1 VNITFLGTSS
11 GVPSLTRNVS
21 SIALKLS
28 QSSEVWLFDCG
39 EGTQHQIMKSNIKS
53 SQIKKIFI
61 THMHGDHI
69 YGLPGLLATLG
80 LSGNINNSIEIYGP
94 SELRG
99 FINSALSSS
108 FCKLSFPLHFVEV
121 ENFASDNKVL
131 FENNKI
137 KVNCACLKHKIPA
150 YGYRVSEKDKPGVFD
165 IKKAED
171 SNIPPGPVY
180 SELQAGKTVKL
191 KDGRSFNGQDFC
203 GPLRKGESF
212 VYCTD
217 TVFSESAVNL
227 SKNADLL
234 VHESTF
240 SKEDEKMAYEKLHST
255 TIMAAK
261 TALLAEAKKLIITH
275 LSPRYTQRS
284 LIKPSDLLL
293 EAKKIFPNTHLA
305 KDFLTAEI
313 K

>member
-11 GVPSLTRNVS
+11 GVPTLTRNVS
-21 SIALKLS
+21 SLALKLS

-39 EGTQHQIMKSNIKS
+39 EGTQHQIIKSNIKS

-61 THMHGDHI
+61 THMHGDHV

-80 LSGNINNSIEIYGP
+80 LSGNSDGIEIYGP

-99 FINSALSSS
+99 FINSALNTSY
-108 FCKLSFPLHFVEV
+108 CKLSFPLHFVEV
-121 ENFASDNKVL
+121 ENFASQNKTL
-131 FENNKI
+131 FEDNKI
-137 KVNCACLKHKIPA
+137 KVNCACLKHRIPA
-150 YGYRVSEKDKPGVFD
+150 YGYRVSEKDKPGIFD
-165 IKKAED
+165 VKKAEAMK
-171 SNIPPGPVY
+171 IAPGPIY
-180 SELQAGKTVKL
+180 SELQQGKKVQL
-191 KDGRSFNGQDFC
+191 ADGRSFDGKEFC
-203 GPLRKGESF
+203 GPPRKGEKF

-217 TVFSESAVNL
+217 TVFCEAAVSL

-240 SKEDEKMAYEKLHST
+240 SQEDESMAYEKLHST

-261 TALLAEAKKLIITH
+261 TALLSKTKKLIITH
-275 LSPRYTQRS
+275 FSPRYTNKNA
-284 LIKPSDLLL
+284 ITPSDLLK
-293 EAKKIFPNTHLA
+293 EAQKVFPNTHLA

>member
-1 VNITFLGTSS
+1 MNITFLGTSS
-11 GVPSLTRNVS
+11 GVPTLTRNVS
-21 SIALKLS
+21 SLALKLS
-28 QSSEVWLFDCG
+28 QTAEVWLFDCG
-39 EGTQHQIMKSNIKS
+39 EGTQHQLMKSNIKS

-80 LSGNINNSIEIYGP
+80 LSGNSNGIEIYGP
-94 SELRG
+94 SELKS
-99 FINSALSSS
+99 FIISALKSSY
-108 FCKLSFPLHFVEV
+108 CKLSFPLRFIEV
-121 ENFASDNKVL
+121 EDYAYLNKIL
-131 FENNKI
+131 FENDKL
-137 KVNCACLKHKIPA
+137 KVHCACLKHRLPA

-171 SNIPPGPVY
+171 SNIPPGPIY
-180 SELQAGKTVKL
+180 SELQTGKTVKL
-191 KDGRSFNGQDFC
+191 EDGRSFNGQDFC
-203 GPLRKGESF
+203 GPPRKGESF

-217 TVFSESAVNL
+217 TIFSESAVNL

-261 TALLAEAKKLIITH
+261 TALLSNAKKLIITH
-275 LSPRYTQRS
+275 LSPRYTQKS
-284 LIKPSDLLL
+284 PIKPSDLLK
-293 EAKKIFPNTHLA
+293 EAQKIFPNTYLA

>member
-21 SIALKLS
+21 SLALKLS

-80 LSGNINNSIEIYGP
+80 LSGNSEGIEIYGP
-94 SELRG
+94 SGLRS
-99 FINSALSSS
+99 FINSALKSS

-121 ENFASDNKVL
+121 ENFASENKNL

-150 YGYRVSEKDKPGVFD
+150 YGYRVSEKDKPGIFD
-165 IKKAED
+165 IKKAEFLK
-171 SNIPPGPVY
+171 IAPGPIY
-180 SELQAGKTVKL
+180 SELQQGKKVVL
-191 KDGRSFNGQDFC
+191 EDGRTFDGKDFC
-203 GPLRKGESF
+203 GPPREGESF

-217 TVFSESAVNL
+217 TVFSESAVSL

-240 SKEDEKMAYEKLHST
+240 SQADERMAYEKLHST

-261 TALLAEAKKLIITH
+261 TALLSNTKKLIITH
-275 LSPRYTQRS
+275 LSPRYTNKNS
-284 LIKPSDLLL
+284 ITPSDLLK
-293 EAKKIFPNTHLA
+293 EAQKVFPNTHLA

>member
-1 VNITFLGTSS
+1 MNITFLGTSS
-11 GVPSLTRNVS
+11 GVPTLTRNVS
-21 SIALKLS
+21 SLALKLS
-28 QSSEVWLFDCG
+28 QTAEVWLFDCG
-39 EGTQHQIMKSNIKS
+39 EGTQHQLMKSNIKS

-80 LSGNINNSIEIYGP
+80 LSGNSNGIEIYGP
-94 SELRG
+94 SELRS
-99 FINSALSSS
+99 FIISALKNSY
-108 FCKLSFPLHFVEV
+108 CKLSFPLHFIQV
-121 ENFASDNKVL
+121 ENYALLNNAL
-131 FENNKI
+131 FENDKI
-137 KVNCACLKHKIPA
+137 EVHCACLKHRLPA
-150 YGYRVSEKDKPGVFD
+150 YGYRVSEKDKPGIFD
-165 IKKAED
+165 IKKAKD
-171 SNIPPGPVY
+171 YKIPPGPIY
-180 SELQAGKTVKL
+180 SELQAGKTVEL
-191 KDGRSFNGQDFC
+191 NDGRSFNGQEFC
-203 GPLRKGESF
+203 GPPRKGESF

-217 TVFSESAVNL
+217 TVFSDSAVNL

-261 TALLAEAKKLIITH
+261 TALLSNTKKLIITH
-275 LSPRYTQRS
+275 FSPRYTQKS
-284 LIKPSDLLL
+284 PIKPSDLLK
-293 EAKKIFPNTHLA
+293 EAQRIFPNTYLA

>member
-1 VNITFLGTSS
+1 MNITFLGTSS
-11 GVPSLTRNVS
+11 GVPTPTRNVS
-21 SIALKLS
+21 SLALKLS
-28 QSSEVWLFDCG
+28 QTAEVWLFDCG
-39 EGTQHQIMKSNIKS
+39 EGTQHQLMKSNIKS

-80 LSGNINNSIEIYGP
+80 LSGNSNGIEIFGP
-94 SELRG
+94 SGLKS
-99 FINSALSSS
+99 FLTSALQSSY
-108 FCKLSFPLHFVEV
+108 CKLSFPLRFIEV
-121 ENFASDNKVL
+121 EDFATL
-131 FENNKI
+131 NKI
-137 KVNCACLKHKIPA
+137 LYENDKLKVHCACLKHRLPA
-150 YGYRVSEKDKPGVFD
+150 YGYRVTEKDKPGVFD

-171 SNIPPGPVY
+171 SNIPPGPIY
-180 SELQAGKTVKL
+180 SELQAGKTVEL

-203 GPLRKGESF
+203 GPARKGESF

-217 TVFSESAVNL
+217 TVFSESAVKL

-261 TALLAEAKKLIITH
+261 TALLSNAKKLIITH
-275 LSPRYTQRS
+275 ISPRYTQKS
-284 LIKPSDLLL
+284 PIKPGDLLK
-293 EAKKIFPNTHLA
+293 EAQKIFPNTFLA

>member
-1 VNITFLGTSS
+1 MNITFLGTSS
-11 GVPSLTRNVS
+11 GVPTLTRNVS
-21 SIALKLS
+21 SLALKLS
-28 QSSEVWLFDCG
+28 QTAEVWLFDCG

-80 LSGNINNSIEIYGP
+80 LSGNSKGIEIYGP
-94 SELRG
+94 SELEG
-99 FINSALSSS
+99 FINSSLKSS
-108 FCKLSFPLHFVEV
+108 FCKLSFPLHFVDV
-121 ENFASDNKVL
+121 EKFASKNKIL

-150 YGYRVSEKDKPGVFD
+150 YGYRVSEKDKPGIFD
-165 IKKAED
+165 IKKAE
-171 SNIPPGPVY
+171 SMNIAPGPIY
-180 SELQAGKTVKL
+180 SELQKGKKVML
-191 KDGRSFNGQDFC
+191 EDGRAFDGKDFC
-203 GPLRKGESF
+203 GPPRKGESF

-217 TVFSESAVNL
+217 TVFSESAVIL

-240 SKEDEKMAYEKLHST
+240 SEADESMAYEKLHST

-261 TALLAEAKKLIITH
+261 TALQSNAKKLIITH
-275 LSPRYTQRS
+275 LSPRYTN
-284 LIKPSDLLL
+284 KNTVTPNDLLK
-293 EAKKIFPNTHLA
+293 EAQKVFPNTQLA

>member
-1 VNITFLGTSS
+1 MDITFLGTSS
-11 GVPSLTRNVS
+11 GVPTSTRNVS

-28 QSSEVWLFDCG
+28 QSAEVWLFDCG
-39 EGTQHQIMKSNIKS
+39 EGTQHQLIKSNIKS

-80 LSGNINNSIEIYGP
+80 LSGKSNGIEIYGP

-99 FINSALSSS
+99 FISSAHKSSY
-108 FCKLSFPLHFVEV
+108 CKLSYPLHFIEV
-121 ENFASDNKVL
+121 EDYASQNKVL
-131 FENNKI
+131 FESNKI
-137 KVNCACLKHKIPA
+137 KVNCACLKHKLPA
-150 YGYRVSEKDKPGVFD
+150 YGYRVNEKDKPGVFD
-165 IKKAED
+165 IKKAEYFK
-171 SNIPPGPVY
+171 IPSGPIY
-180 SELQAGKTVKL
+180 SELQQGKTVKL
-191 KDGRSFNGQDFC
+191 EDGRSFKGQEFC
-203 GPLRKGESF
+203 GPPKKGKSF

-217 TVFSESAVNL
+217 TVFSESAVSL

-255 TIMAAK
+255 TIMAAQ
-261 TALLAEAKKLIITH
+261 TALLSNTKKLIITH
-275 LSPRYTQRS
+275 LSPRYTNRS
-284 LIKPSDLLL
+284 SITPTDLLK
-293 EAKKIFPNTHLA
+293 EAQKIFPNTYLA

>member
-1 VNITFLGTSS
+1 MNITFLGTSS
-11 GVPSLTRNVS
+11 GVPTLTRNVS
-21 SIALKLS
+21 SLALKLS
-28 QSSEVWLFDCG
+28 QSAEVWLFDCG
-39 EGTQHQIMKSNIKS
+39 EGTQHQLMKSKIKS

-80 LSGNINNSIEIYGP
+80 LSGNSNGIEIYGP
-94 SELRG
+94 SELKS
-99 FINSALSSS
+99 FVISALKSS
-108 FCKLSFPLHFVEV
+108 FCKLSFPLHFIEV
-121 ENFASDNKVL
+121 EDFASSNKIL
-131 FENNKI
+131 FENDKLKI
-137 KVNCACLKHKIPA
+137 HCACLKHRLPA
-150 YGYRVSEKDKPGVFD
+150 YGYRVNEKDKPGVFD

-171 SNIPPGPVY
+171 LLIPPGPIY
-180 SELQAGKTVKL
+180 SELQSGKTVVL
-191 KDGRSFNGQDFC
+191 KDGRSFNGQEFS
-203 GPLRKGESF
+203 GPPRKGKSF

-217 TVFSESAVNL
+217 TVFSEAAVKL

-261 TALLAEAKKLIITH
+261 TALLSNAKKLIITH

-284 LIKPSDLLL
+284 PIKPSDLLK
-293 EAKKIFPNTHLA
+293 EAQKIFPNTYLA

>member
-1 VNITFLGTSS
+1 MNITFLGTSS

-21 SIALKLS
+21 SLALKLS

-80 LSGNINNSIEIYGP
+80 LSGNSKGIEIYGP
-94 SELRG
+94 SELQS
-99 FINSALSSS
+99 FINSALKSS
-108 FCKLSFPLHFVEV
+108 FCKLSFPLYFVEV
-121 ENFASDNKVL
+121 ENFALENKIL
-131 FENNKI
+131 FENHKI
-137 KVNCACLKHKIPA
+137 KVNCARLKHKIPA
-150 YGYRVSEKDKPGVFD
+150 YGYRVSEKDKPGIFD
-165 IKKAED
+165 IKKAQFLK
-171 SNIPPGPVY
+171 IAPGPIY
-180 SELQAGKTVKL
+180 SELQQGKKVVL
-191 KDGRSFNGQDFC
+191 EDGRTFDGKEFC
-203 GPLRKGESF
+203 GPPREGASF

-217 TVFSESAVNL
+217 TVFSEAAISL

-240 SKEDEKMAYEKLHST
+240 SEEDESMAYEKLHST

-261 TALLAEAKKLIITH
+261 TALLSNTKKLIITH
-275 LSPRYTQRS
+275 LSPRYNNKNAIT
-284 LIKPSDLLL
+284 PSDLLK
-293 EAKKIFPNTHLA
+293 EAQKVFPNTQLA
-305 KDFLTAEI
+305 KDFLTSEI